1 MARLLLIVLASLALA
16 TCSRRA
22 GLNFD
27 CDWVADPV
35 FQVDLDTESDARHLL
50 DDIRAAEELAIRYA
64 DRAAGWRVVETLG
77 IVSRHGGLTDRSAG
91 QLAHQKCIA
100 TLFDTIARTH
110 GVTVPDINA
119 ARPRLMERGIDW
131 PVTVPVALLFAFAVR
146 RFTRWLRNRFA
157 LDEWVGWIVA
167 TVLGSILLT
176 TVTLAIG
183 AAWAMLVEI
192 VRLGNEH
199 VSYRAR
205 TGSLRANFLVM
216 FVIGI
221 AASWIGSAVA
231 AARAAR

>member
-1 MARLLLIVLASLALA
+1 VARLLLIVLASLSLA

-35 FQVDLDTESDARHLL
+35 FQVDLKKESDARHLL

-64 DRAAGWRVVETLG
+64 DRAAGWRMVDTFG
-77 IVSRHGGLTDRSAG
+77 IVSRHGGLKDRNAAP
-91 QLAHQKCIA
+91 LAHQKCIA

-110 GVTVPDINA
+110 GVTVADIDGV
-119 ARPRLMERGIDW
+119 RPRLMERGIDW
-131 PVTVPVALLFAFAVR
+131 PVTVPVALLFAFALR
-146 RFTRWLRNRFA
+146 RFTRWLRNRFET
-157 LDEWVGWIVA
+157 DEWVGWVVA
-167 TVLGSILLT
+167 TVIGSIMVT

-183 AAWAMLVEI
+183 AAWAVLVEI

-205 TGSLRANFLVM
+205 GGSLRANFLIM